1 MGILQNTGSL
11 VFVMIFW
18 LVTHSEIRR
27 TSVLAV
33 RVAGSEARG
42 VSRVLGLHNGSR
54 VRVHSHHAG
63 LREGHDVVGPGSQ
76 NVGLVGVDGC
86 QDVEEVALLVVVPG
100 HGSSLAW
107 LAVVEVRV
115 RVGCAQAIVEA
126 SIVEDIGVRCTG
138 HH

>member
-1 MGILQNTGSL
+1 MFLMIL
-11 VFVMIFW
+11 W
-18 LVTHSEIRR
+18 LVTHSEVLRA
-27 TSVLAV
+27 SVLAL

-42 VSRVLGLHNGSR
+42 VSRVLGLHNGSS
-54 VRVHSHHAG
+54 VRVHGHHAG
-63 LREGHDVVGPGSQ
+63 LREGHEVVGPGSQ
-76 NVGLVGVDGC
+76 NVRLVGVDGC

-115 RVGCAQAIVEA
+115 RVGRSQAIVEA